1 MSHRVRLAHSDGAA
15 ANRRDQ
21 GDLVAIVQDEEVVPV
36 LVVDGHDQ
44 CAGFPRQI
52 GVAARNFAYEGAYR
66 GLRGKVQR
74 QGALSDPLTIASEES
89 YGDVQGAD
97 ASQG

>member
-1 MSHRVRLAHSDGAA
+1 MRSGGAA
-15 ANRRDQ
+15 AHRRDQ
-21 GDLVAIVQDEEVVPV
+21 GNLVAVVKDEQVILV
-36 LVVDGHDQ
+36 LVVDGHHQ
-44 CAGFPRQI
+44 CVGLVRQS
-52 GVAARNFAYEGAYR
+52 GMAARDFAYEGAHR

-74 QGALSDPLTIASEES
+74 QGALSDSVTVAGEES

>member
-21 GDLVAIVQDEEVVPV
+21 GNLVAVAKDEQVVPV

-44 CAGFPRQI
+44 CAGFPRQT
-52 GVAARNFAYEGAYR
+52 GVAARDFAYEGTYR

-74 QGALSDPLTIASEES
+74 QGSLSDSLTVAGEES

>member
-1 MSHRVRLAHSDGAA
+1 MSHRVRLAHSDGTA

-21 GDLVAIVQDEEVVPV
+21 GDLVAVAQDEEVVLV
-36 LVVDGHDQ
+36 LVVDGHHQ
-44 CAGFPRQI
+44 CVGFVRQS
-52 GVAARNFAYEGAYR
+52 GVAARDFAYKNAYR
-66 GLRGKVQR
+66 GLRGKIQR
-74 QGALSDPLTIASEES
+74 QGALSDSLTIAGEES